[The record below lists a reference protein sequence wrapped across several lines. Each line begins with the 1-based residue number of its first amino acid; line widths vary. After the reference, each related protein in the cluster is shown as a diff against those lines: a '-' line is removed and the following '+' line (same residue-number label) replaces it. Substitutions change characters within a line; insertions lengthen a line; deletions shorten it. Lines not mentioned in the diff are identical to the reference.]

1 MSQGI
6 TLIAV
11 VHIIIAVL
19 LVLVVLVQDSK
30 GGGLS
35 GMASGGNQS
44 IFGATGGATLLVK
57 ITRYLAIGFMVTCV
71 ALTVL
76 SVKHSGKSVIDGM
89 APSAAAPGLP
99 VPPAQVPTQAPAPQP
114 AK

>member
-6 TLIAV
+6 TLLAV

-35 GMASGGNQS
+35 GIASGGNQS

-57 ITRYLAIGFMVTCV
+57 ITRYLAIGFMVTCI

-76 SVKHSGKSVIDGM
+76 SVKSTTRSVIDSATIPA
-89 APSAAAPGLP
+89 APSAPVDPAAPTT
-99 VPPAQVPTQAPAPQP
+99 PAQPKT
-114 AK
+114 K